1 MNRQSVTKASNGFGD
16 TAMSDFSPLSIFK
29 SRAKQHRRQC
39 GMTLSAAQEALARQA
54 GFEEYHEL
62 VVVAQRSPTDPR
74 LMLAAFGVR
83 DFKDAIHKDD
93 VFSELDQE
101 LKQVLSR
108 AMDETNPGQF
118 SIGDCQVQSASYIEA
133 TGVLT
138 LGMSITYEGQQD
150 PYRVYYA
157 RGFFLQAAIQL
168 IRRDAKW
175 SLGKDGVAIVS
186 SDPEITAHR
195 PAPLTNE
202 TGNMYQKNHSPHEKP
217 IENLNEDGKRVKNP
231 NDITVNQHVI
241 PQKHLKQWLGG
252 EDLLT
257 IIDKSSGEPLNRA
270 PKNSFVVARLWDQ
283 PAEQG
288 MIKTNEDNYQQQ
300 LTIFAE
306 TGSIAR
312 SPWITEYFVML
323 AARAY
328 FAAKERPLYDSIM
341 EPPTWAPS
349 QAELEKDE
357 VEQVHDTV
365 RILRVAGNPHA
376 AARTV
381 VSMALT
387 SFFIRGRELIKDTVW
402 VPFSTPGEKFILPD
416 SNAALFEQRFL
427 ALPVS
432 PELVLLDEKL
442 LANLQEAG
450 QLTPEYLNKRFLE
463 SSVRYYVAPK

>member
-1 MNRQSVTKASNGFGD
+1 
-16 TAMSDFSPLSIFK
+16 MSDFSPLSIFK
-29 SRAKQHRRQC
+29 SQAKQHGRQHD
-39 GMTLSAAQEALARQA
+39 MKLSAAQESLARQA

-62 VVVAQRSPTDPR
+62 VVVAQRTPTDAR

-83 DFKDAIHKDD
+83 DFKDAINEDD

-101 LKQVLSR
+101 LEQALSR
-108 AMDETNPGQF
+108 AMAETNTSQF
-118 SIGDCQVQSASYIEA
+118 SISDSKVESAAYNEA
-133 TGVLT
+133 TGALT
-138 LGMSITYEGQQD
+138 LGISIPYERQQD
-150 PYRVYYA
+150 PERVYYGRA
-157 RGFFLQAAIQL
+157 FFLQAVTEL
-168 IRRDAKW
+168 IRRDGKW
-175 SLGKDGVAIVS
+175 SLGKDGFSITS
-186 SDPEITAHR
+186 SESDIAAHR
-195 PAPLTNE
+195 RALITNE
-202 TGNMYQKNHSPHEKP
+202 TRNMYQKDHSPHEKP
-217 IENLNEDGKRVKNP
+217 IEKLNEDGKRVKNP
-231 NDITVNQHVI
+231 NEITVNQHVI
-241 PQKHLKQWLGG
+241 PQAHLKQWLGG

-257 IIDKSSGEPLNRA
+257 VIDKSSGKALKRA

-283 PAEQG
+283 PTEQG

-300 LTIFAE
+300 LTLLAE

-341 EPPTWAPS
+341 EPPSWAPS
-349 QAELEKDE
+349 QAELEEDE

-365 RILRVAGNPHA
+365 RIYRGAGNPHA
-376 AARTV
+376 TARTV

-387 SFFIRGRELIKDTVW
+387 SFFIRGRVLIEDTVW
-402 VPFSTPGEKFILPD
+402 VPFTTTGEKFILPD
-416 SNAALFEQRFL
+416 SNVALYEKRFL

-442 LANLQEAG
+442 LAGLQEAG